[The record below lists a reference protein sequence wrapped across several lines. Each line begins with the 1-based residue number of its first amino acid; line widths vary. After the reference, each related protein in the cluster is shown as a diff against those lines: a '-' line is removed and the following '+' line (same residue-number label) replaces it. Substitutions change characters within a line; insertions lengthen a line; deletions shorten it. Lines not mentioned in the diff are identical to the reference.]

1 MRELLMAALVGRRDL
16 QRRII
21 VDVDPLSVL

>member
-1 MRELLMAALVGRRDL
+1 MREVLLATLASRPDLARRTT
-16 QRRII
+16 